1 MNYEDLLEKKR
12 KYDELRWAKKLG
24 WSYKHYKRYRRL
36 KHFKVFVP
44 EWDKKIEEEQI
55 KLMSEFK
62 LRKQYSKNY
71 QVVELE
77 VQGDLGDYDTLADWL
92 DNKLRLE
99 MNNIPSELL
108 ERDNAGSKKPNYYE
122 RKETTPKQYSQNKN
136 TYARGGSEAN
146 AYGKPFGS
154 AKQWAIIEKNE
165 KRLLDEQGLTGQDIT
180 SPEQLKD
187 LIGLLMQR

>member
-1 MNYEDLLEKKR
+1 MN
-12 KYDELRWAKKLG
+12 YDELLAKKRQWDEMRWQRKLNWG
-24 WSYKHYKRYRRL
+24 YRSYKKYRRL

-55 KLMSEFK
+55 KLMADFK

-77 VQGDLGDYDTLADWL
+77 VEGSLDDYDMLADWL

-99 MNNIPSELL
+99 MNNIPGDLL

-122 RKETTPKQYSQNKN
+122 RKETTPKQYTQNKQP
-136 TYARGGSEAN
+136 YSRGGSEPN
-146 AYGKPFGS
+146 AYGKSFGS

-165 KRLLDEQGLTGQDIT
+165 QRLLDEQGVTGQDIS
-180 SPEQLKD
+180 SPEQLKE

>member
-1 MNYEDLLEKKR
+1 MN
-12 KYDELRWAKKLG
+12 YDELLAKKKQWDEMRWQRKLNWG
-24 WSYKHYKRYRRL
+24 YRSYKKYRRL
-36 KHFKVFVP
+36 KHFKVYVP

-55 KLMSEFK
+55 KLMSDFK

-77 VQGDLGDYDTLADWL
+77 VTGDLSEYDTMADWL
-92 DNKLRLE
+92 DNKLRIE

-108 ERDNAGSKKPNYYE
+108 VKDNAGSKKPNYYE
-122 RKETTPKQYSQNKN
+122 RKETTPKQYTNNKQS
-136 TYARGGSEAN
+136 YSRGGSEPN
-146 AYGKPFGS
+146 AYGKSFGS

-165 KRLLDEQGLTGQDIT
+165 QRLLDEQGVTGQDIS
-180 SPEQLKD
+180 SPEQLKE